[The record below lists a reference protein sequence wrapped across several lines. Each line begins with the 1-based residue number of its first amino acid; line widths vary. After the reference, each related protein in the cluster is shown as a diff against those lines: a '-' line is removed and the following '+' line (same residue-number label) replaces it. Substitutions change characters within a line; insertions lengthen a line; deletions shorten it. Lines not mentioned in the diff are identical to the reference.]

1 MNSEKLKVKNEW
13 LSNSI
18 HYSLFTLHLTGAKLR
33 YHKGQSQG
41 KGLLEVRIYTIKK
54 YVKYLTEV
62 SGQPIVTN
70 LLFVMLLY
78 LNMLIICKN
87 QLVKH
92 ELV

>member
-1 MNSEKLKVKNEW
+1 V
-13 LSNSI
+13 
-18 HYSLFTLHLTGAKLR
+18 
-33 YHKGQSQG
+33 
-41 KGLLEVRIYTIKK
+41 
-54 YVKYLTEV
+54 V